1 MRIRLYNIK
10 NNLWILFLGIAV
22 FVVGI
27 ILIVSA
33 PGDSVYLNSLYYG
46 NAMQYEKLCV
56 TDFYPVGILGNETKN
71 GTQYT
76 YYIVSMHDVE
86 NVDFLFVLRSDNENI
101 EEMLQSE
108 EPAPFSGTIYGKA
121 LELDEQI
128 KSDFDELVSEQ
139 ELDEKYKSAQ
149 WYFSDSSR
157 NDESEAAI
165 CIICGFTLIIASFA
179 IIWLFFRK
187 ATKNPYKNT

>member
-1 MRIRLYNIK
+1 MRIRFYNIK
-10 NNLWILFLGIAV
+10 KNLWILFSGIAAFVLGIL
-22 FVVGI
+22 
-27 ILIVSA
+27 LIASA

-46 NAMQYEKLCV
+46 NAMQYDKLCV
-56 TDFYPVGILGNETKN
+56 TRFYPVGILGSETEN

-76 YYIVSMHDVE
+76 YYIASMHDVE

-101 EEMLQSE
+101 AELLQNE
-108 EPAPFSGTIYGKA
+108 KPAPFSGTIYGKA
-121 LELDEQI
+121 LEFDEQI
-128 KSDFDELVSEQ
+128 KSDFDELIAEQ

-165 CIICGFTLIIASFA
+165 CIICGFIMIIASFA
-179 IIWLFFRK
+179 IIWIFFRK
-187 ATKNPYKNT
+187 ATINPYKNT